1 MVGSVLLYLGGL
13 RPCSEGQAGKERR
26 SESAGGYLQGVS
38 LPAFHS
44 PRGAWLQGTA
54 FLRLAADSDQFIF
67 LALSPL
73 LSEPMYIGC
82 GAKGGPKLLQ
92 SG

>member
-13 RPCSEGQAGKERR
+13 RPCSEGQAGKERH
-26 SESAGGYLQGVS
+26 SASAVGHLQCVS

-44 PRGAWLQGTA
+44 PRGACLQGTA
-54 FLRLAADSDQFIF
+54 LPRSAAIVIILFSCRFLRFSANLTIMVAELKVD
-67 LALSPL
+67 PR
-73 LSEPMYIGC
+73 
-82 GAKGGPKLLQ
+82 LLQ